1 MTDIDPLAALL
12 RKAVH
17 PTGDR
22 QPSPGLWPRVVE
34 RIETPIVW
42 SWADLSV
49 AAAIAVVLLMF
60 PEGVWLLAYHL

>member
-1 MTDIDPLAALL
+1 MTDTERLGVLL
-12 RKAVH
+12 REALH
-17 PTGDR
+17 PTEDR
-22 QPSPGLWPRVVE
+22 QPSRDLWPLVVE
-34 RIETPIVW
+34 RIEAPMAW